1 MRLQARRPKWWP
13 TLQKCPAQGKPVTIQ
28 EQLDAEMTEKQRLE
42 DLVDDERTEKQQ
54 YQEKLQGLQQEIDDQ
69 LAAQKGA
76 YEQRMAQLQ
85 QELQAVQGH
94 KVGQDTEVKAEC
106 C

>member
-1 MRLQARRPKWWP
+1 MQQASRPQWAS
-13 TLQKCPAQGKPVTIQ
+13 TSSESNLLIMQA
-28 EQLDAEMTEKQRLE
+28 QLDVEMSEKERLE
-42 DLVDDERTEKQQ
+42 DLLQVQTSEKHK
-54 YQEKLQGLQQEIDDQ
+54 YQEKLQGLQQEVDDR

-76 YEQRMAQLQ
+76 YEQRLAQLQ

-94 KVGQDTEVKAEC
+94 KVGQGTVVHAGC